1 MDLQHLWHFVWALQ
15 AEEWPL
21 EKPTREQ
28 AFTEVANFAPVLG
41 VKFDREEL
49 KDPAEFL
56 PKVAA
61 ALYRLLAKPPAQPP
75 SIPPNLQDF
84 VKIHQDHLA
93 KKTALKAGEPVVEFS
108 VDDWIRQL
116 QETVNKKTLTET
128 QKTTKETIE
137 KEVVQA
143 GEIFR
148 QHVTSALSQEIPAE
162 LTPPEKIRPI
172 SQKISQVIE
181 AVLSDLTILEE
192 EREAKLTAAVN
203 STLKNQPIPEEQK
216 ARAQSAILEQ
226 TKEARETLREQKRL
240 LRQKLQAVLVESKP
254 AAEELRLLA
263 SPPAVIRQ
271 QLNKAIRKE
280 LTTIYPSLSQ
290 NPTFLDELVE
300 AVIVQLPEEALTN
313 PPRLLELLKPALP
326 KALNQAGIMPD
337 EKTAETLSRNATLD
351 QLVASDQLTI
361 EQSRAY
367 KEEEIM
373 PIMGGETATIAARPG
388 VEPTI
393 IGDSW
398 SEMDHY
404 EMEPGELN
412 KVLSVIRHP
421 QTLPAYAKEK
431 AVDLF
436 FFILPIKTGLFNRIS
451 SLTGIEDYNII
462 ELSWKFRLTAKQL
475 QQQID
480 WLEGRRVILGL
491 VPNLRPIK
499 PDTKEYVQ
507 IEELKGHHA
516 RLAALEAKLTKAG
529 IAGRIFSWRM
539 TFVKTQEKL
548 QTGLYYYQLSTSPLG
563 PRIFTEMVAKKAAK
577 RWILHP
583 LYEKTLGRTF
593 KWLRLKTGL
602 WEEVYTSILTGKKV
616 IGFTAHKRL
625 WEKIKE
631 KFKESRIGKW
641 IETKIIARIP
651 GVGTIK
657 KVWSWIWRGLLGLAG
672 VFAAYLITYGIPAA
686 AGFLGG
692 VAAGLWPSL
701 KIAGAVAALPIP
713 GARIISVPVFFASEL
728 LFGIFGAR
736 IGIWLKTNWTALAT
750 KFSTLKAQV
759 GAGISSFIHSLG
771 SALPEITLP
780 TLGTAGAVVGLGAVY
795 TINYIIGGAFQLTT
809 LPTQAGSLYIQAEK
823 TATPSK
829 IENHELAQEPRIT
842 YQISFWPTTDKLT
855 NITVTNETKIRRADG
870 SITAITEDENGR
882 PLGPWTF
889 EELSPGNKLQI
900 QYIVKLDSRYPNL
913 ENSRI
918 VDTITITADVPDEE
932 KTGET
937 QTAIAAVTIGQ
948 PPMTEP
954 EGWPASGCI
963 TQGPNSSGTHQ
974 GVQAI
979 DIANGGGN
987 SAFATHDGTAYG
999 WEIGDPGYPFSH
1011 NNYGNFVKIV
1021 SPDGS
1026 FETYYAHLEDGGV
1039 FIDSSGQGIIAGT
1052 PVGIVGDTGRSTG
1065 PHLHYELRGD
1075 PGRGSQINNYLPFA
1089 IPSIVLSYC
1098 ETNNPNFIT
1107 VISQYE

>member
-1 MDLQHLWHFVWALQ
+1 MDFQHLWHFVWALQ

-28 AFTEVANFAPVLG
+28 AFAEVANFAPALG
-41 VKFDREEL
+41 VKL
-49 KDPAEFL
+49 NHKDPNFL
-56 PKVAA
+56 PAVAT

-93 KKTALKAGEPVVEFS
+93 KRAALKAKEPVVEFS

-137 KEVVQA
+137 KEVAQA

-148 QHVTSALSQEIPAE
+148 QHVTSALGQEIPAE
-162 LTPPEKIRPI
+162 LTPPKEIEPI
-172 SQKISQVIE
+172 SQEISQGIE
-181 AVLSDLTILEE
+181 AVFSDLTILEE
-192 EREAKLTAAVN
+192 ERETRLAAVIN
-203 STLKNQPIPEEQK
+203 SALKDQPIPEEQK
-216 ARAQSAILEQ
+216 ARVQKLVLGQ
-226 TKEARETLREQKRL
+226 TREARENLREQKRV
-240 LRQKLQAVLVESKP
+240 LRQTLQTILIESKP
-254 AAEELRLLA
+254 TTEEKRLLA
-263 SPPAVIRQ
+263 PSPAVIRQ
-271 QLNKAIRKE
+271 QTNQAIKKE
-280 LTTIYPSLSQ
+280 LTAVYPLLNQ
-290 NPTFLDELVE
+290 NPVFLDELAE
-300 AVIVQLPEEALTN
+300 AIIVQLPEEVLTN
-313 PPRLLELLKPALP
+313 PARLLELLRPALP
-326 KALNQAGIMPD
+326 KTLNQAGITPD
-337 EKTAETLSRNATLD
+337 EEAARNLEVGVVLEQLGNSGELSR
-351 QLVASDQLTI
+351 
-361 EQSRAY
+361 EQVKNY
-367 KEEEIM
+367 KKYNIL
-373 PIMGGETATIAARPG
+373 PIMGAEAAAAARQ
-388 VEPTI
+388 EALS
-393 IGDSW
+393 IGTSW

-404 EMEPGELN
+404 EVEPGELN
-412 KVLSVIRHP
+412 RILSVIRHP
-421 QTLPAYAKEK
+421 QTLSAYAKEK
-431 AVDLF
+431 AVGLSLF
-436 FFILPIKTGLFNRIS
+436 IIPIKTKFFERIGK
-451 SLTGIEDYNII
+451 LTGASYGTI
-462 ELSWKFRLTAKQL
+462 ELAWKFRLTARQL

-491 VPNLRPIK
+491 VPNLRPII
-499 PDTKEYVQ
+499 PGTKEYEQV
-507 IEELKGHHA
+507 ERLKGWQA
-516 RLAALEAKLTKAG
+516 RLAALEERLPQAG
-529 IAGRIFSWRM
+529 ITGRIFSWRM
-539 TFVKTQEKL
+539 AFVKTQEKL

-563 PRIFTEMVAKKAAK
+563 PRIFTEMVAKRAVR
-577 RWILHP
+577 RWIIQP
-583 LYEKTLGRTF
+583 LYERTLGRTF

-602 WEEVYTSILTGKKV
+602 WAWDKDHPGSILTGKRFIRFV
-616 IGFTAHKRL
+616 G
-625 WEKIKE
+625 WEKLK
-631 KFKESRIGKW
+631 KSRVGKW
-641 IETKIIARIP
+641 IREIIARIP
-651 GVGTIK
+651 GLGTIK
-657 KVWSWIWRGLLGLAG
+657 KGLDWIWRGILGLFG
-672 VFAAYLITYGIPAA
+672 VFAYYLITHGIPAA

-692 VAAGLWPSL
+692 VALGFWPSL

-713 GARIISVPVFFASEL
+713 GARIIAIPVFFVSEL

-736 IGIWLKTNWTALAT
+736 IGIWLKTAWPALTARLSGIT
-750 KFSTLKAQV
+750 AQLS
-759 GAGISSFIHSLG
+759 AGISGMVPSLT
-771 SALPEITLP
+771 SALPKATLP
-780 TLGTAGAVVGLGAVY
+780 VLGIAGATVTAGTISIIYLAGA
-795 TINYIIGGAFQLTT
+795 AFHHST

-842 YQISFWPTTDKLT
+842 YQISFWPTTDRLT
-855 NITVTNETKIRRADG
+855 NIIVTNETKIRRADG
-870 SITAITEDENGR
+870 SITAITEDENGE
-882 PLGPWTF
+882 PIGPWTF

-918 VDTITITADVPDEE
+918 VDTATITADVPDEE

-963 TQGPNSSGTHQ
+963 TQGPSTSGSHQ

-979 DIANGGGN
+979 DIADGGGN
-987 SAFATHDGTAYG
+987 TAFATHDGTAYG
-999 WEIGDPGYPFSH
+999 WELGDPGYPFPH

-1026 FETYYAHLEDGGV
+1026 FETYYAHFEDGGV

-1052 PVGIVGDTGRSTG
+1052 PIGIVGNTGRSTG

-1089 IPSIVLSYC
+1089 IPPIVLSYC

-1107 VISQYE
+1107 VNSQYD

>member
-21 EKPTREQ
+21 EKPTRER
-28 AFTEVANFAPVLG
+28 AFAEVVNFAPALG
-41 VKFDREEL
+41 VKL
-49 KDPAEFL
+49 NHKDSNFL
-56 PKVAA
+56 PAVAT

-84 VKIHQDHLA
+84 VKIHQDYLA
-93 KKTALKAGEPVVEFS
+93 KKAALKAKEPVVEFS

-137 KEVVQA
+137 KEVAQA
-143 GEIFR
+143 GEIFH

-172 SQKISQVIE
+172 SQKISQAIE

-192 EREAKLTAAVN
+192 EREARLTAAVN
-203 STLKNQPIPEEQK
+203 SALKNQPMPEEQK

-226 TKEARETLREQKRL
+226 AKEARETLREQKRL

-271 QLNKAIRKE
+271 QLNRAIKRE
-280 LTTIYPSLSQ
+280 LTTTYPPLSQ

-300 AVIVQLPEEALTN
+300 AVIVQLPEEALTS

-351 QLVASDQLTI
+351 QLVASDQLTL

-367 KEEEIM
+367 KEEGIM
-373 PIMGGETATIAARPG
+373 PIMGAEAPVITAKPG
-388 VEPTI
+388 VKPAIST
-393 IGDSW
+393 SW

-404 EMEPGELN
+404 EMEPSEFN
-412 KVLSVIRHP
+412 KILSVIRHP

-431 AVDLF
+431 AVGLF
-436 FFILPIKTGLFNRIS
+436 FFILPIKTGLFNRINDIA
-451 SLTGIEDYNII
+451 GIKDYNII
-462 ELSWKFRLTAKQL
+462 EIAWKFRLTAKQL

-507 IEELKGHHA
+507 IEELKRHHA
-516 RLAALEAKLTKAG
+516 RLAALEARLTKAG

-539 TFVKTQEKL
+539 AFVKTQEKL

-563 PRIFTEMVAKKAAK
+563 PRIFTEMVAKKAVK

-641 IETKIIARIP
+641 IETEIIARLP

-713 GARIISVPVFFASEL
+713 GARLLAIPVFFASEL

-736 IGIWLKTNWTALAT
+736 IGIWLKTNWAALAT
-750 KFSTLKAQV
+750 KFSTLKAQA

-823 TATPSK
+823 TAAPSK
-829 IENHELAQEPRIT
+829 IENHELTQEPRIT
-842 YQISFWPTTDKLT
+842 YQISFWPTTDRLI

-870 SITAITEDENGR
+870 SITAIAEDENGE
-882 PLGPWTF
+882 PIGPWTF

-918 VDTITITADVPDEE
+918 VDTVAITADIPDEE
-932 KTGET
+932 KIGET

-948 PPMTEP
+948 PPMVEP
-954 EGWPASGCI
+954 EGWPTSGCI
-963 TQGPNSSGTHQ
+963 TVGPNSSGYHR

-979 DIANGGGN
+979 DVGGSAGN
-987 SAFATHDGTAYG
+987 TIYATHDGTAYG

-1011 NNYGNFVKIV
+1011 TRYGNFVKIV
-1021 SPDGS
+1021 SSDGS

-1039 FIDSSGQGIIAGT
+1039 FIDSNGQEIVAGT
-1052 PVGIVGDTGRSTG
+1052 PIGIVGETGFSFG

-1089 IPSIVLSYC
+1089 IPPIVLNSC
-1098 ETNNPNFIT
+1098 IPGDDRFIT
-1107 VISQYE
+1107 VDSQYD